1 MFRTAAAL
9 AVASMVALV
18 ALRVALGI
26 FGGAIGLFFS
36 LAWLLLKL
44 LCVGGAVYF
53 ALSIV
58 SPATARRVRE
68 ALGID
73 EAPHAT

>member
-1 MFRTAAAL
+1 
-9 AVASMVALV
+9 
-18 ALRVALGI
+18 
-26 FGGAIGLFFS
+26 
-36 LAWLLLKL
+36 LLKL

-73 EAPHAT
+73 EAPHAP